1 VLLEGGATL
10 AGGFAGQHLLD
21 AVVGYHAPALLGAG
35 PPVLD
40 DAGIG
45 SISEAIRL
53 SVVDV
58 SMIGS
63 DVRVTSV
70 VDRGGR

>member
-1 VLLEGGATL
+1 
-10 AGGFAGQHLLD
+10 
-21 AVVGYHAPALLGAG
+21 
-35 PPVLD
+35 VLD

-63 DVRVTSV
+63 DVRVTNV